1 MSKILVGDFETTVYK
16 GQRRTDVWSA
26 AFVELGTEDVK
37 LYGNIYDAWDYLV
50 SLNQKLTVYFHNLKF
65 DGAFLLSFFLKDKHF
80 KQAYNI
86 LNEEQTDYEFL
97 SNKDMPNNSVK
108 YLI

>member
-16 GQRRTDVWSA
+16 GQKRTDVWAA
-26 AFVELGTEDVK
+26 AFVELGTEDVQ

-65 DGAFLLSFFLKDKHF
+65 DGAFLLSF
-80 KQAYNI
+80 
-86 LNEEQTDYEFL
+86 LNKPITF
-97 SNKDMPNNSVK
+97 STKNKPTMNF
-108 YLI
+108 YLIRICRTTA